1 MTELCKECNKHE
13 AEYDHPD
20 LWCTPCWMNWW
31 YEEYT
36 PEERK
41 KLEPSDYL
49 MTAYHDLGND
59 AVDEDVVAH
68 VLEISR
74 GTMNIEDLKTC
85 LAEEKEEILSVRRL
99 DLDDCQDLIYSIC
112 LPETNELGDFRD
124 HTAEDVKL
132 VEFIRSVFQKAE
144 EKN

>member
-1 MTELCKECNKHE
+1 MTELCRECNTHE

-41 KLEPSDYL
+41 KLEPEDYL
-49 MTAYHDLGND
+49 MTAYHDLGNE
-59 AVDEDVVAH
+59 ASDEAVVAH

-74 GTMNIEDLKTC
+74 GTMNEDTLKTC
-85 LAEEKEEILSVRRL
+85 LVEEKEEILAVRRL
-99 DLDDCQDLIYSIC
+99 DLDNCQELIYNIC
-112 LPETNELGDFRD
+112 LPNELGPFADYE
-124 HTAEDVKL
+124 AEDERLK
-132 VEFIRSVFQKAE
+132 EFISTIFNKAE
-144 EKN
+144 EKD